1 MCSSFALIIDSN
13 ICFREFLVKRWS
25 LKQQRFEELFNVGTT
40 YRLGSNTKKKKI
52 PKEKRCSWFPFQEIF
67 NFNSKFFSSLVG
79 TKKKNVWMDS
89 ICTLADS
96 LHGELRYRFLGR
108 ALGT

>member
-40 YRLGSNTKKKKI
+40 YRLGSNTKKIKNTEGKKV
-52 PKEKRCSWFPFQEIF
+52 F
-67 NFNSKFFSSLVG
+67 LVPLPG
-79 TKKKNVWMDS
+79 D
-89 ICTLADS
+89 
-96 LHGELRYRFLGR
+96 F
-108 ALGT
+108 

>member
-40 YRLGSNTKKKKI
+40 YRLGSNKKKKKKI

-79 TKKKNVWMDS
+79 TKKKKCVDGFN
-89 ICTLADS
+89 
-96 LHGELRYRFLGR
+96 LHIS
-108 ALGT
+108 

>member
-40 YRLGSNTKKKKI
+40 YSLGSNTKKQKQKTNTEGKKV
-52 PKEKRCSWFPFQEIF
+52 F
-67 NFNSKFFSSLVG
+67 LVPLPG
-79 TKKKNVWMDS
+79 D
-89 ICTLADS
+89 
-96 LHGELRYRFLGR
+96 F
-108 ALGT
+108 